1 MSNDLNFIETDTQK
15 IYDTIITEL
24 ENGVAEPLYPGDERR
39 IFGEAMVPLFV
50 ALYSSVNDACRQ
62 KLLRYARGPVLDA
75 IGENRGLERE
85 DAGAAKATLR
95 FSLNEAINTNVTI
108 PAGTRVTSDFERY
121 FATDT
126 TVVLVAGSTH
136 VDVTATAMEGGVDYN
151 DIPAGAINIVVD
163 LLAYIDAVENLAT
176 TAGGSDVENDEAF
189 RERIRAAV
197 NKVTTAGP
205 AASYRYWAMQADPTV
220 ADAIIESPEACE
232 VVITPILY
240 GGSIPD
246 DQILAK
252 VLASCSAPDVR
263 PLTDKVTVKAPA
275 TSSYDINIIYYT
287 TPENEADCVRAV
299 EGSGGAID
307 QYIYWQGA
315 ALDRDINPDQ
325 LRKLILSPEGEME
338 GLPGADR
345 VIITAPVYTELDKTT
360 VAKFTG
366 NLTVQ
371 HIVKEG

>member
-1 MSNDLNFIETDTQK
+1 MSNELDFIETDSQK

-62 KLLRYARGPVLDA
+62 KLLRYARGPALDA

-85 DAGAAKATLR
+85 DAGAARVTLR
-95 FSLNEAINTNVTI
+95 FKLNEAINTNVTI

-121 FATDT
+121 FATDI

-136 VDVTATAMEGGVDYN
+136 VDVTATAMEGGIDYN

-163 LLAYIDAVENLAT
+163 LLAYIDAVENLAA
-176 TAGGSDVENDEAF
+176 TAGGSDIENDEAF

-275 TSSYDINIIYYT
+275 TSSYDINIVYYT